1 MAKNMENVW
10 ITTAE
15 IQVEPRDMPS
25 GDTLGFMRVTMWA
38 SSEQHLLQKLE
49 AYLAEYNWKLLS
61 TEHTMCVD
69 PSSDYGDEGNQMI
82 DETLQDHNAIRLGTY
97 YSYKPE

>member
-1 MAKNMENVW
+1 MLMENVW

-15 IQVEPRDMPS
+15 IQVEPGDVPS

-38 SSEQHLLQKLE
+38 SSQEHLLQKLE

-61 TEHTMCVD
+61 AEHTSLVD
-69 PSSDYGDEGNQMI
+69 PSRDYGDEYNQMI
-82 DETLQDHNAIRLGTY
+82 DETLQDRNAIRFGTY
-97 YSYKPE
+97 HSYKPE